1 MELTAFEKLVRQNRS
16 YRGFDE
22 SRKVDR
28 EELLRMVDCARL
40 SASSVNLQPLK
51 YYLAWEPEAVGRIQP
66 LTGWARNLP
75 EMTLPHKGMYPTAF
89 IVICQDKSISDS
101 LARFQKDV
109 GIAAQTILLA
119 AVEMG
124 LGGCMIGVR
133 SYGWID
139 KDLDRIKEY
148 GYYWTSTVGENKSG
162 KETAYYRKVI
172 FGNNGVQRSAIEQG
186 SLLNVRWCRDAK
198 TD

>member
-89 IVICQDKSISDS
+89 IVICQDRPSP
-101 LARFQKDV
+101 
-109 GIAAQTILLA
+109 TP
-119 AVEMG
+119 
-124 LGGCMIGVR
+124 
-133 SYGWID
+133 WP
-139 KDLDRIKEY
+139 
-148 GYYWTSTVGENKSG
+148 
-162 KETAYYRKVI
+162 
-172 FGNNGVQRSAIEQG
+172 G
-186 SLLNVRWCRDAK
+186 SRRMWALPPRPFCWRRWRWAWADA
-198 TD
+198 

>member
-40 SASSVNLQPLK
+40 SASSVHLQPLQD
-51 YYLAWEPEAVGRIQP
+51 YLASEPEAVGRIQP

-75 EMTLPHKGMYPTAF
+75 QLKLPHEGMCPTAF
-89 IVICQDKSISDS
+89 IVICQDRDVSDS

-124 LGGCMIGVR
+124 LGGCMIGNFEAGKIRDALELPENLAPLLIVAI
-133 SYGWID
+133 GKPAEKIV
-139 KDLDRIKEY
+139 IKEIAPDEP
-148 GYYWTSTVGENKSG
+148 TP
-162 KETAYYRKVI
+162 YYRDADGVHYVPKRRLEDI
-172 FGNNGVQRSAIEQG
+172 IING
-186 SLLNVRWCRDAK
+186 
-198 TD
+198 

>member
-124 LGGCMIGVR
+124 LGGCMIGNFEAGRV
-133 SYGWID
+133 
-139 KDLDRIKEY
+139 KDALELPEDLAPMLIVAIGKPAEEVVIREIEP
-148 GYYWTSTVGENKSG
+148 GEP
-162 KETAYYRKVI
+162 TPYYRDEQDVYYVPKRKLADNVI
-172 FGNNGVQRSAIEQG
+172 H
-186 SLLNVRWCRDAK
+186 
-198 TD
+198 

>member
-1 MELTAFEKLVRQNRS
+1 MELTAFEKLVRLNRS
-16 YRGFDE
+16 CRGYDE
-22 SRKVDR
+22 SRKVTR

-40 SASSVNLQPLK
+40 TASSVNLQPLK

-89 IVICQDKSISDS
+89 IVICQDRSISDS

-124 LGGCMIGVR
+124 LGGCMIGNFEARRV
-133 SYGWID
+133 
-139 KDLDRIKEY
+139 KDALELPEELAPMLIVAIGKPAEEIVIREIEP
-148 GYYWTSTVGENKSG
+148 GEP
-162 KETAYYRKVI
+162 TPYYRDEQDVHYVPKRKLADIVI
-172 FGNNGVQRSAIEQG
+172 H
-186 SLLNVRWCRDAK
+186 
-198 TD
+198 

>member
-51 YYLAWEPEAVGRIQP
+51 YYLACDGEAVGRIQP

-75 EMTLPHKGMYPTAF
+75 EMTLPHKGMYPKAL
-89 IVICQDKSISDS
+89 IVICQDRSISDS

-124 LGGCMIGVR
+124 LGGCMIGNFEARRVKDALELPEELAPMLIVAIGKPAEEIVIR
-133 SYGWID
+133 EID
-139 KDLDRIKEY
+139 H
-148 GYYWTSTVGENKSG
+148 GEP
-162 KETAYYRKVI
+162 TPYYRDEQDVHYVPKRKLADIVI
-172 FGNNGVQRSAIEQG
+172 H
-186 SLLNVRWCRDAK
+186 
-198 TD
+198 

>member
-119 AVEMG
+119 AVEMEAG
-124 LGGCMIGVR
+124 RVKDALELPEDLAPMLIVAIGKPAEEVVIR
-133 SYGWID
+133 EI
-139 KDLDRIKEY
+139 EP
-148 GYYWTSTVGENKSG
+148 GEP
-162 KETAYYRKVI
+162 TPYYRDEQDVHYVPKRKLADIVI
-172 FGNNGVQRSAIEQG
+172 H
-186 SLLNVRWCRDAK
+186 
-198 TD
+198 

>member
-124 LGGCMIGVR
+124 LGG
-133 SYGWID
+133 
-139 KDLDRIKEY
+139 
-148 GYYWTSTVGENKSG
+148 
-162 KETAYYRKVI
+162 
-172 FGNNGVQRSAIEQG
+172 
-186 SLLNVRWCRDAK
+186 
-198 TD
+198 